1 MPLFGVNMTA
11 QEEFDQKYISSRE
24 ICRVVGV
31 TRAAVIQA
39 KQKGILPEPISV
51 EQHIS
56 LWLRAD
62 VQEAIDS
69 WIKRR
74 NARIGVE

>member
-1 MPLFGVNMTA
+1 MTA
-11 QEEFDQKYISSRE
+11 QEEFDAKYISSSE
-24 ICRVVGV
+24 ICKTVGV

-39 KQKGILPEPISV
+39 RKKGILPDPINIDD
-51 EQHIS
+51 HLF

-62 VQEAIDS
+62 VTEKIDA

-74 NARIGVE
+74 NARIGVA